1 VYGGGLWHTWFDRD
15 LKVSGRVIT
24 QGKEDGKL
32 QHRLVHVKRP
42 ILKIP
47 NLAIHLTST
56 DERNGFVFNKETHL
70 GYPIIATETYAPT
83 KKSEK
88 KVSDAEKSHVEVLVK
103 LIAQELN
110 VKKKEIKDL
119 DISLSDVQSSCLG
132 GAHNEF
138 VFSPRLDN
146 LCMCFCAVQSLVQS
160 LDTLEHEGRIRMIA
174 LFDHEEIGSQSAYGA
189 DSSIVPDALRRIV
202 SVLSPNISVDT
213 TSRAFANSLLL
224 SADMAHAVHPNY
236 AERHDSNHK
245 PLLHHGPVIK
255 YNANQRYA
263 STTTTAVLF
272 KEVCKKVNVPVQEFV
287 VKNDSPCGSTIGPIL
302 SSHLGVRTLDL
313 GLPQFSMHSI
323 RETCGAKDVEYGV
336 TALKSFFNNFSAL
349 DEEAGQGSDYL

>member
-1 VYGGGLWHTWFDRD
+1 
-15 LKVSGRVIT
+15 VIT
-24 QGKEDGKL
+24 QGREDGKI

-70 GYPIIATETYAPT
+70 GYPIIATDTYATP
-83 KKSEK
+83 KKSAPDK
-88 KVSDAEKSHVEVLVK
+88 KVSDAEKSHVEVLVRV
-103 LIAQELN
+103 IAAELN
-110 VKKKEIKDL
+110 VSKKEIKDVDL
-119 DISLSDVQSSCLG
+119 SLSDVQSSCLG
-132 GAHNEF
+132 GSQNEF

-146 LCMCFCAVQSLVQS
+146 LCMCYCALESLVQS
-160 LDTLEHEGRIRMIA
+160 LPSLENDSRIRMIA

-189 DSSIVPDALRRIV
+189 DSSIVPSALRRIV
-202 SVLSPNISVDT
+202 SVLSPNISTDT

-263 STTTTAVLF
+263 STTVTAVLF
-272 KEVCKKVNVPVQEFV
+272 KEICKKANVPFQEFV

-313 GLPQFSMHSI
+313 GLPQLSMHSI
-323 RETCGAKDVEYGV
+323 REMCGAKDVEHGV
-336 TALKSFFNNFSAL
+336 NALKSFFNNFTAL
-349 DEEAGQGSDYL
+349 DEEVGQGSDYL